1 MISEKAKELFTRMN
15 MEYETVAIKFCYD
28 KPEKIKRI
36 DKPASLCEFARKA
49 SVGGEPFYITKD
61 DEDCVGKNVL
71 GMAPIPAFGASGS
84 AGVDFGVFR
93 TQAANAR
100 LYHNLTVLYPG
111 ACNYVIFCPL
121 SKCDFDPDLLY
132 CVADIAQ
139 GDLLMRA
146 TSYIS
151 GDLWETKGSC
161 VIACNWMFTYPYV
174 SGKVNYVIS
183 GLEHG
188 MARRKVYPHG
198 RMLITI
204 PYQKIDEVVTALSEM
219 DWKLLAMREDA
230 EGKEE
235 MKERMEG
242 WSKRTSDFHLKET

>member
-1 MISEKAKELFTRMN
+1 MLSQKAKELLLKIG
-15 MEYETVAIKFCYD
+15 MEYEPVAIKYCFAEPEGIKRVD
-28 KPEKIKRI
+28 KPM
-36 DKPASLCEFARKA
+36 SLCQFAKKA
-49 SVGGEPFYITKD
+49 QEDNEAFYITKE

-71 GMAPIPAFGASGS
+71 GMEPIPAFGASGA

-111 ACNYVIFCPL
+111 ACNYVIFAPI

-132 CVADIAQ
+132 CVADVAQ

-151 GDLWETKGSC
+151 GDIWESKGSC

-204 PYQKIDEVVTALSEM
+204 PYQKIDEVVQALSEM
-219 DWKLLAMREDA
+219 DWKLIAMQEDEA
-230 EGKEE
+230 SKKEMQERMGKWSADFVGGKE
-235 MKERMEG
+235 
-242 WSKRTSDFHLKET
+242 